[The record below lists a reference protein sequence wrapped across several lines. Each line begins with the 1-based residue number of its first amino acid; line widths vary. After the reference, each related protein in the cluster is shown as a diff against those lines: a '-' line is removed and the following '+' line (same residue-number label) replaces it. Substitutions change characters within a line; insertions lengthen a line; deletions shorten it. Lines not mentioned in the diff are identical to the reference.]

1 MEQRVKKFLYY
12 LKAEKNASLLTL
24 QAYRYDLS
32 QLQQWRSKNN
42 RTSEI
47 NHLELRHY
55 LAWLQEG
62 GYSRSSIARKLS
74 AIRSFLRYT
83 QREGCFTGGGWNKIL
98 TPRQE
103 KKLPKFL
110 YYQQV
115 EALLEAP
122 DCGTLLGFRDRTILE
137 LLYSCG
143 IRVSEL
149 ASMNI
154 HSYQGEERLLKVT
167 GKGSKERILPVG
179 RIAGKYLNEYL
190 FRIRPR
196 LLDPKA
202 DDHGFFFLNRLGGPL
217 SDRGVRLLFAKYIR
231 KVCSAVGA
239 TPHSLRHS
247 FATHLLERGAD
258 IRVVQELLGH
268 VSISTTQIYT
278 HLTKERI
285 REIYRSTH
293 PRA

>member
-1 MEQRVKKFLYY
+1 MEQWLEKFLDF
-12 LKAEKNASLLTL
+12 LEVEKNASLLTL
-24 QAYRYDLS
+24 QAYRNDLC
-32 QLQQWRSKNN
+32 QLQQWRSQK
-42 RTSEI
+42 RILPDI
-47 NHLELRHY
+47 NHLVLRHY
-55 LAWLQEG
+55 LAWLKEA

-74 AIRSFLRYT
+74 AVRSFLRYL
-83 QREGCFTGGGWNKIL
+83 QREGCLAGGGWSRVL

-103 KKLPKFL
+103 RKLPKFL

-149 ASMNI
+149 VSMNI
-154 HSYQGEERLLKVT
+154 HSYQDEERLLKVM

-179 RIAGKYLNEYL
+179 RIAGKFLNEYL

-196 LLDPKA
+196 LLAPKA

-217 SDRGVRLLFAKYIR
+217 SDRGVRLMFTKYIR
-231 KVCSAVGA
+231 KVCSTEGA

-268 VSISTTQIYT
+268 ASISTTQIYT
-278 HLTKERI
+278 HLTKERL
-285 REIYRSTH
+285 REVYRSTH

>member
-1 MEQRVKKFLYY
+1 MDQQLEKYLFFLEV
-12 LKAEKNASLLTL
+12 EKNASLLTI
-24 QAYRYDLS
+24 QAYRNDLG
-32 QLQQWRSKNN
+32 QFQQWRLHNS
-42 RTSEI
+42 SASDVG
-47 NHLELRHY
+47 HLEVRHY
-55 LAWLQEG
+55 LAWLKQA

-74 AIRSFLRYT
+74 ALRSFLRYL
-83 QREGCFTGGGWNKIL
+83 QREGCLGGGRWEQVL

-103 KKLPKFL
+103 RKLPKFL

-115 EALLEAP
+115 ESLLEAP
-122 DCGTLLGFRDRTILE
+122 DCGSLLGFRDRTILE

-143 IRVSEL
+143 IRVGEL
-149 ASMNI
+149 VAMNM
-154 HSYQGEERLLKVT
+154 HSYQDEERLLKVM

-179 RIAGKYLNEYL
+179 RIAGKFLNEYL
-190 FRIRPR
+190 FRVRPR
-196 LLDPKA
+196 LLPPKA
-202 DDHGFFFLNRLGGPL
+202 SDHGFFFLNRWGNPL

-231 KVCSAVGA
+231 QVSSTEGT

-278 HLTKERI
+278 HLTKERL
-285 REIYRSTH
+285 REVYRSAH

>member
-1 MEQRVKKFLYY
+1 MEQWIEKFLCF
-12 LKAEKNASLLTL
+12 LEIEKNASPLTL
-24 QAYRYDLS
+24 QAYRNDLY
-32 QLQQWRSKNN
+32 QLQHWRKQNGS
-42 RTSEI
+42 TFEI
-47 NHLELRHY
+47 NHLLLRHY
-55 LAWLQEG
+55 LAWLKER
-62 GYSRSSIARKLS
+62 GYSRSTIARKLS
-74 AIRSFLRYT
+74 ATRSFLRYL
-83 QREGCFTGGGWNKIL
+83 QREGCLAGEAWARVM

-103 KKLPKFL
+103 RRLPKFL

-149 ASMNI
+149 VSMNI
-154 HSYQGEERLLKVT
+154 HSYQDEERLLKVT

-179 RIAGKYLNEYL
+179 RVAGKFLKEYL

-196 LLDPKA
+196 LLAPNA

-217 SDRGVRLLFAKYIR
+217 SDRGVRLMFSKYIR
-231 KVCSAVGA
+231 KVCSTEGA

-268 VSISTTQIYT
+268 VSISTTQVYT
-278 HLTKERI
+278 HVTKERL
-285 REIYRSTH
+285 REVYQLTH